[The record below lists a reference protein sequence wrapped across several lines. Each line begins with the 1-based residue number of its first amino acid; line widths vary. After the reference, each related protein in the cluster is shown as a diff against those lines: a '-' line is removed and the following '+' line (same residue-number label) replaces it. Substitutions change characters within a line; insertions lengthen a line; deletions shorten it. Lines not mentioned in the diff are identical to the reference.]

1 MPNTLI
7 KKDVIKDFKKGLTTN
22 DLIKKHDLA
31 KSTVNRWLRPIRQNI
46 AHLNYKE
53 LTNKHLKLI
62 KEHEQTKL
70 ELEIYKNLN
79 CLPSSS
85 RLDKMNAI
93 EKFYKIYPVRTM
105 CRILGVNVGTFYNHM
120 NRRVKA
126 RKNEKINNKL
136 RPLVLEVFNKSEKR
150 FGARRIAHVL
160 RKDGHVVSEKR
171 VSSLM
176 KELNIKPYLAKRRR
190 VKKKYEA
197 NNSVYLENLV
207 KGNFKRD
214 TPNEVW
220 VGDITQIAI
229 KENFY
234 FICVIIDLF
243 SRKIISHL
251 ISYRSSQNLV
261 CNTFNA
267 AFEARGEPEE
277 LIFHSDRGPQYTSF
291 KYENLLES
299 LEIKRSFSETARPR
313 DNAVVESF
321 FSYLKREETNRYDY
335 ENLKELKISV
345 AKYIDFYNDYRP
357 HSYLNGMTPNEFEEN
372 YYKKMD
378 CWLD

>member
-1 MPNTLI
+1 MANTKI
-7 KKDVIKDFKKGLTTN
+7 KKQVIRDFKNGLSTN
-22 DLIKKHDLA
+22 DLIIKYGFS
-31 KSTVNRWLRPIRQNI
+31 KSTINEWLRPVRLNI
-46 AHLNYKE
+46 EHLNYKK
-53 LTNKHLKLI
+53 LTSKYSNLLKKH
-62 KEHEQTKL
+62 EETKL

-85 RLDKMNAI
+85 RIDKMNAI

-105 CRILGVNVGTFYNHM
+105 CRVFDVNVGTFYNHM
-120 NRRVKA
+120 NRRVKVHE
-126 RKNEKINNKL
+126 NEKIDNKL

-150 FGARRIAHVL
+150 FGARRIAQIL

-197 NNSVYLENLV
+197 KNSVYLENLV

-214 TPNEVW
+214 NPNEVW

-234 FICVIIDLF
+234 YICVIIDLF
-243 SRKIISHL
+243 SRKIISHVV
-251 ISYRSSQNLV
+251 SYRNSENLV
-261 CNTFNA
+261 CNTLNK

-277 LIFHSDRGPQYTSF
+277 LTFHSDRGPQYTSF
-291 KYENLLES
+291 KYKELLKS
-299 LEIKRSFSETARPR
+299 LEIKRSFSQTARPR

-321 FSYLKREETNRYDY
+321 FSYLKREETNRYHY
-335 ENLKELKISV
+335 ENMKELKISV

-372 YYKKMD
+372 YYKKNG
-378 CWLD
+378 LLS

>member
-1 MPNTLI
+1 MLNSKI
-7 KKDVIKDFKKGLTTN
+7 KKEVIRNFKNGLSTK
-22 DLIKKHDLA
+22 DLIKKYGLA
-31 KSTVNRWLRPIRQNI
+31 KSTINDWLRPIREDI

-53 LTNKHLKLI
+53 LTNKHLKIL
-62 KEHEQTKL
+62 KEFEKTKL
-70 ELEIYKNLN
+70 ELEIYKSLN
-79 CLPSSS
+79 CLPSAS
-85 RLDKMNAI
+85 RIDKLNAI
-93 EKFYKIYPVRTM
+93 ENFYETYPVRAM
-105 CRILGVNVGTFYNHM
+105 CRVLDVNVGTFYNHL
-120 NRRVKA
+120 NRRVKVHE
-126 RKNEKINNKL
+126 NEIINNRL
-136 RPLVLEVFNKSEKR
+136 SPLVLEVFNKSEKR

-171 VSSLM
+171 VSLLM
-176 KELNIKPYLAKRRR
+176 KELNIKPHLAKRKR

-207 KGNFKRD
+207 RRNFKRD
-214 TPNEVW
+214 NPNEVW

-243 SRKIISHL
+243 SRKIIFHL
-251 ISYRSSQNLV
+251 ISYRNSQNLV

-267 AFEARGEPEE
+267 AFEARGEPEK

-299 LEIKRSFSETARPR
+299 LEIKQSFSETARPR

-335 ENLKELKISV
+335 ENLKELKISI
-345 AKYIDFYNDYRP
+345 AKYIDFYNDYRH

-372 YYKKMD
+372 YYKKNG
-378 CWLD
+378 LLA

>member
-1 MPNTLI
+1 MANTKI
-7 KKDVIKDFKKGLTTN
+7 KKQVIRDFKNGLSTN
-22 DLIKKHDLA
+22 DLISKYGFS
-31 KSTVNRWLRPIRQNI
+31 KSTINEWVRPVRLNI
-46 AHLNYKE
+46 EHLNYKK
-53 LTNKHLKLI
+53 LTSKYSKLLKN
-62 KEHEQTKL
+62 HEETKL

-93 EKFYKIYPVRTM
+93 EKFYKIYPARTM
-105 CRILGVNVGTFYNHM
+105 CRVLDINVGTFYNHM
-120 NRRVKA
+120 NRRVKVHE
-126 RKNEKINNKL
+126 NEKIDNKL

-150 FGARRIAHVL
+150 FGARRIAQIL

-214 TPNEVW
+214 NPNEVW
-220 VGDITQIAI
+220 VGDITQITI

-234 FICVIIDLF
+234 YICVIIDLF
-243 SRKIISHL
+243 SRKIISHVV
-251 ISYRSSQNLV
+251 SYRNSENLV
-261 CNTFNA
+261 CNTLNK
-267 AFEARGEPEE
+267 AFEARGDPKD
-277 LIFHSDRGPQYTSF
+277 LTFHSDRGPQYTSF
-291 KYENLLES
+291 KYKELLKS
-299 LEIKRSFSETARPR
+299 LEIKRSFSQTARPR

-335 ENLKELKISV
+335 ENMKEFKISV

-372 YYKKMD
+372 YYKKNG
-378 CWLD
+378 LLT

>member
-1 MPNTLI
+1 MANTKI
-7 KKDVIKDFKKGLTTN
+7 KKQVIRDFKNGLSTN
-22 DLIKKHDLA
+22 DLISKYGFS
-31 KSTVNRWLRPIRQNI
+31 KSTINEWLRPVRLNI
-46 AHLNYKE
+46 EHLNYRT
-53 LTNKHLKLI
+53 LTIKYSKLLKN
-62 KEHEQTKL
+62 HEETKL

-85 RLDKMNAI
+85 RIDKMNAI
-93 EKFYKIYPVRTM
+93 EQFYKIYPVRTM
-105 CRILGVNVGTFYNHM
+105 CRVLDINVGTFYNHM
-120 NRRVKA
+120 NRRVKVHE
-126 RKNEKINNKL
+126 NEKIDNKL

-150 FGARRIAHVL
+150 FGARRIAQIL

-214 TPNEVW
+214 NPNEVW

-234 FICVIIDLF
+234 YICVIIDLF
-243 SRKIISHL
+243 SRKIISHVV
-251 ISYRSSQNLV
+251 SYRNSENLV
-261 CNTFNA
+261 CNTLNK

-277 LIFHSDRGPQYTSF
+277 LTFHSDRGPQYTSF
-291 KYENLLES
+291 KYKELLKS
-299 LEIKRSFSETARPR
+299 LEIKRSFSQTARPG

-335 ENLKELKISV
+335 ENMKELKISV

-357 HSYLNGMTPNEFEEN
+357 HSYLNGITPNEFEEN
-372 YYKKMD
+372 YYEKMD
-378 CWLD
+378 C

>member
-1 MPNTLI
+1 MANTKI
-7 KKDVIKDFKKGLTTN
+7 KKQVIRDFKNGLSTN
-22 DLIKKHDLA
+22 DLISKYGFS
-31 KSTVNRWLRPIRQNI
+31 KSTINEWVRPVRLNI
-46 AHLNYKE
+46 EHLNYKK
-53 LTNKHLKLI
+53 LTSKYSKLLKN
-62 KEHEQTKL
+62 HEETKL

-93 EKFYKIYPVRTM
+93 EKFYKIYPARTM
-105 CRILGVNVGTFYNHM
+105 CRALDVNVGTFYNHM
-120 NRRVKA
+120 NRRVKVHE
-126 RKNEKINNKL
+126 NEKIDNKL

-150 FGARRIAHVL
+150 FGARRIAQIL

-214 TPNEVW
+214 NPNEVW
-220 VGDITQIAI
+220 VGDITQITI

-234 FICVIIDLF
+234 YICVIIDLF
-243 SRKIISHL
+243 SRKIISHVV
-251 ISYRSSQNLV
+251 SYRNSENLV
-261 CNTFNA
+261 CNTLNK
-267 AFEARGEPEE
+267 AFEARGDPKD
-277 LIFHSDRGPQYTSF
+277 LTFHSDRGPQYTSF
-291 KYENLLES
+291 KYKELLKS
-299 LEIKRSFSETARPR
+299 LEIKRSFSQTARPR

-335 ENLKELKISV
+335 ENMKEFKISV

-372 YYKKMD
+372 YYKKNG
-378 CWLD
+378 LLT

>member
-1 MPNTLI
+1 MANTKI
-7 KKDVIKDFKKGLTTN
+7 KKQVIRDFKNGLSTN
-22 DLIKKHDLA
+22 DLISKYGFS
-31 KSTVNRWLRPIRQNI
+31 KSTINEWVRPVRLNI
-46 AHLNYKE
+46 EHLNYKK
-53 LTNKHLKLI
+53 LTSKYSKLLKN
-62 KEHEQTKL
+62 HEETKL

-93 EKFYKIYPVRTM
+93 EKFYKIYPARTM
-105 CRILGVNVGTFYNHM
+105 CRVLDVNVGTFYNHM
-120 NRRVKA
+120 NRRVKVHE
-126 RKNEKINNKL
+126 NEKIDNKL

-150 FGARRIAHVL
+150 FGARRIAQIL

-214 TPNEVW
+214 NPNEVW
-220 VGDITQIAI
+220 VGDITQITI

-234 FICVIIDLF
+234 YICVIIDLF
-243 SRKIISHL
+243 SRKIISHVV
-251 ISYRSSQNLV
+251 SYRNSENLV
-261 CNTFNA
+261 CNTLNK
-267 AFEARGEPEE
+267 AFEARGDPKD
-277 LIFHSDRGPQYTSF
+277 LTFHSDRGPQYTSF
-291 KYENLLES
+291 KYKELLKS
-299 LEIKRSFSETARPR
+299 LEIKRSFSQTARPR

-335 ENLKELKISV
+335 ENMKEFKISV

-372 YYKKMD
+372 YYKKNG
-378 CWLD
+378 LLT

>member
-1 MPNTLI
+1 MANTKI
-7 KKDVIKDFKKGLTTN
+7 KKQVIRDFKNGLSTN
-22 DLIKKHDLA
+22 DLISKYGFS
-31 KSTVNRWLRPIRQNI
+31 KSTINEWVRPVRLNI
-46 AHLNYKE
+46 EHLNYKK
-53 LTNKHLKLI
+53 LTSKYSKLLKN
-62 KEHEQTKL
+62 HEETKL

-93 EKFYKIYPVRTM
+93 EKFYKIYPARTM
-105 CRILGVNVGTFYNHM
+105 CRVLDVNIGTFYNHM
-120 NRRVKA
+120 NRRVKVHE
-126 RKNEKINNKL
+126 NEKIDNKL

-150 FGARRIAHVL
+150 FGARRIAQIL

-214 TPNEVW
+214 NPNEVW
-220 VGDITQIAI
+220 VGDITQITI

-234 FICVIIDLF
+234 YICVIIDLF
-243 SRKIISHL
+243 SRKIISHVV
-251 ISYRSSQNLV
+251 SYRNSENLV
-261 CNTFNA
+261 CNTLNK
-267 AFEARGEPEE
+267 AFEARGDPKD
-277 LIFHSDRGPQYTSF
+277 LTFHSDRGPQYTSF
-291 KYENLLES
+291 KYKELLKS
-299 LEIKRSFSETARPR
+299 LEIKRSFSQTARPR

-335 ENLKELKISV
+335 ENMKEFKISV

-372 YYKKMD
+372 YYKKNG
-378 CWLD
+378 LLT